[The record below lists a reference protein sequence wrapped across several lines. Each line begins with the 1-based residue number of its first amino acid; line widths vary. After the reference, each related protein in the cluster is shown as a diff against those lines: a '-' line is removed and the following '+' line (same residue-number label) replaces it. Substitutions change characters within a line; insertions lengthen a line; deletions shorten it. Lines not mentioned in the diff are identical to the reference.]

1 MNSDD
6 TNFSYYKIQV
16 LPIANFMGLWYNGS
30 DVFNFRV
37 GLGMVLVFARIMP
50 TRKAP

>member
-1 MNSDD
+1 VNDD
-6 TNFSYYKIQV
+6 NTNFLYYKIQV
-16 LPIANFMGLWYNGS
+16 LPIANFMGLWYNRS
-30 DVFNFRV
+30 DVLNFRA